1 MFVNSDFSD
10 LLRLFNADRS
20 MRDSSPPNP
29 QAFNE
34 QVWSLVRQ
42 VPRGK
47 VVTYGQIG
55 QMFAPPVEVD
65 FQSYKALSLPSRRNV
80 VG

>member
-1 MFVNSDFSD
+1 
-10 LLRLFNADRS
+10 
-20 MRDSSPPNP
+20 
-29 QAFNE
+29 
-34 QVWSLVRQ
+34 VWSLVRQ
-42 VPRGK
+42 ALRGK

-65 FQSYKALSLPSRRNV
+65 LQSYKALSLPSRRNG